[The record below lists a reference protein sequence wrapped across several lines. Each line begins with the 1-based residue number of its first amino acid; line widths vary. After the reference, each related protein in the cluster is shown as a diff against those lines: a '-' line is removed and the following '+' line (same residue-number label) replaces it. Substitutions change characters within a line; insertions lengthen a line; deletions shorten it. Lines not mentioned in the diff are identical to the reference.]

1 MNLDTKGIKPEER
14 LFHNVRLKVYP
25 TMVGLAE
32 ITFWREN
39 YRTALHIEL
48 LEAEKRKPIS
58 QLTLSEITDF
68 LVERPE
74 LRLAELASSIE
85 KNGVK
90 VPLIILTNGTLLD
103 GNRRYFAC
111 SYIYHKSA
119 RKNLPRP
126 EVLDR
131 IPVLVIKDTD
141 VDETTKRKIL
151 AEANFVEEYKV
162 PWSLDVKA
170 KVVGDFYRSCIAAG
184 STPEQAYEAIE
195 DVYGVKKVDV
205 DAYLETMDLTDQ
217 FIATA
222 QAPKKNKFREFVQAK
237 FVYFWEFRNKA
248 LKGPRPLDEKFEL
261 PKVKKLFFEMIELER
276 LKNMK
281 QVEPMIQSVRDK
293 DTWEML
299 YKSRGAKIDMVEAII
314 KERKAIRSAEDK
326 VRNFLTWLQT
336 KADPATFTK
345 GTFKLIEKLATE
357 CSRLLGRTTV

>member
-1 MNLDTKGIKPEER
+1 MNIDIKGIKPEER

-25 TMVGLAE
+25 KRVRFEE
-32 ITFWREN
+32 IRFWEEN
-39 YRTALHIEL
+39 YRTTLHLEL
-48 LEAEKRKPIS
+48 LEVEKRKPIS
-58 QLTLSEITDF
+58 QLTLAEITDF

-90 VPLIILTNGTLLD
+90 VPLIVLTNGILLD

-111 SYIYHKSA
+111 SYICHKSVKK
-119 RKNLPRP
+119 RLSCP
-126 EVLDR
+126 EVLYA
-131 IPVLVIKDTD
+131 IPVFVIKDTD
-141 VDETTKRKIL
+141 VDETIKRKIL

-170 KVVGDFYRSCIAAG
+170 KVIGDFYRSCIEDG
-184 STPEQAYEAIE
+184 SRPEEAYEEIQ
-195 DVYGVKKVDV
+195 DVYGVKKVEV
-205 DAYLETMDLTDQ
+205 EAYLETMELTSE

-222 QAPKKNKFREFVQAK
+222 QASKKNRFRELVQAR

-248 LKGPRPLDEKFEL
+248 LKGPRPLNEELEL
-261 PKVKKLFFEMIELER
+261 PKVKQLFFEMIELER
-276 LKNMK
+276 LKNLK

-314 KERKAIRSAEDK
+314 KERKVIRSGEDK

-336 KADPATFTK
+336 KADPTAFTK
-345 GTFKLIEKLATE
+345 GTLKLIEKLARE
-357 CSRLLGRTTV
+357 CSKLLKSAGV